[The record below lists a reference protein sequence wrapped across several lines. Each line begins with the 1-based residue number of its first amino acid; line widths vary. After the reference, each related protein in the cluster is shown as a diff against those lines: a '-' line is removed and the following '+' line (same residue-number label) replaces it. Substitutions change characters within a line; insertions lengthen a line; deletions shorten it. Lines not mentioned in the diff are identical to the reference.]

1 MSFTIRNNLRLEEAT
16 KAIQAE
22 ALRAVK
28 IGAETLLEKSKLH
41 VPHRKGMLENSGATS
56 SDATNPDQ
64 PVATTFYDTPY
75 AERLHEHPEYNFKG
89 KGRGKWLQT
98 AKDENQKIILEEMA
112 RIMREA
118 FK

>member
-1 MSFTIRNNLRLEEAT
+1 MSFKIKNNLRIKETT
-16 KAIQAE
+16 KILQAE
-22 ALRAVK
+22 ALRAIK
-28 IGAETLLEKSKLH
+28 IGAETLLEKSKEH

-56 SDATNPDQ
+56 SDATDPDN
-64 PVATTFYDTPY
+64 PVATVFYDTPY

-98 AKDENQKIILEEMA
+98 ARDENGKIILDEMA

-118 FK
+118 LK